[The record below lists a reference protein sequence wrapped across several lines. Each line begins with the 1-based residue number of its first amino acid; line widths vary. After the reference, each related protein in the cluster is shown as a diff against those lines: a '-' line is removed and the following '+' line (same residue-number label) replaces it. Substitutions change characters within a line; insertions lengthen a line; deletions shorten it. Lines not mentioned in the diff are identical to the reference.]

1 MAIEPRKPPPQ
12 FVVKLQRALGGRAG
26 WGGFVL
32 QILFVAALAW
42 IGYEI
47 VANARANLQAQ
58 RITAGFGFLQNT
70 AGFDVSQS
78 SDSVFRDRTPIPAYS
93 WSGLLNTLL
102 VSVIGI
108 FFATLIGFIVA
119 LGRLSPNW
127 LLSRISG
134 GYVEL
139 IRNLPL
145 LFQILFW
152 YLAVLAALPNPRQ
165 SISLFGAFFL
175 NNRGLVIPKPIGN
188 PGFEPFVVAVLIAIV
203 AAIVLWRYARR
214 QLFQS
219 GKVIKVWPY
228 ALGLLIGLPLVT
240 ALIFGA
246 PVTFEMPV
254 LRGFNFS
261 GGSRVIP
268 EFVALTLALSTY
280 TAAFIAEIVRAGIL
294 SVHKGQMEAGSSLG
308 LQRGSMLRLI
318 VMPQAMRVILP
329 PLTNQYLNLTKN
341 SSLAVAIGYPDLVS
355 VFAGTTLS
363 QTGQAIEIIAHHHGR
378 LSPDLAGHQRDHEL
392 LRLADRPE
400 HGRMSDI
407 TASSFVRQDLVPE
420 RAAPV
425 KTTGFVGFLR
435 TRLFN
440 SPTNILLTIV
450 SVLLLWFV
458 VVPAIKFLLVDA
470 VWSGKD
476 RNACL
481 AENAGHTVGAC
492 WPFVQAK
499 FTPVH
504 LWLLSR
510 AGALAGQPDLPA
522 RPRCCCCRC

>member
-1 MAIEPRKPPPQ
+1 MAIEPRNPPSR
-12 FVVKLQRALGGRAG
+12 FAFRLKRALGGRAG

-42 IGYEI
+42 IAYEI

-58 RITAGFGFLQNT
+58 RITSGFGFLFNT

-78 SDSVFRDRTPIPAYS
+78 LISYSGSDSYTRVFLV
-93 WSGLLNTLL
+93 GLLNTLL

-108 FFATLIGFIVA
+108 FFATIIGFLVA

-165 SISLFGAFFL
+165 SISVLGSFFL
-175 NNRGLVIPKPIGN
+175 SNRGLVIPKPVGE
-188 PGFEPFVVAVLIAIV
+188 PGFEPFMVAVAIAI
-203 AAIVLWRYARR
+203 AASIVLWRYARW
-214 QLFQS
+214 QLFQH
-219 GKVIKVWPY
+219 GKLIKTWPY
-228 ALGLLIGLPLVT
+228 VLGLMVGLPLVT
-240 ALIFGA
+240 ALVFGA
-246 PVTFEMPV
+246 PVKFEIPE
-254 LRGFNFS
+254 LKGFNFA

-308 LQRGSMLRLI
+308 LQRGSVLRLI
-318 VMPQAMRVILP
+318 VIPQAMRVILP

-363 QTGQAIEIIAHHHGR
+363 QTGQAIEIIGITMGVYLLISLITSAVMSFYGWRLGR
-378 LSPDLAGHQRDHEL
+378 SLG
-392 LRLADRPE
+392 
-400 HGRMSDI
+400 
-407 TASSFVRQDLVPE
+407 
-420 RAAPV
+420 
-425 KTTGFVGFLR
+425 
-435 TRLFN
+435 N
-440 SPTNILLTIV
+440 S
-450 SVLLLWFV
+450 
-458 VVPAIKFLLVDA
+458 
-470 VWSGKD
+470 
-476 RNACL
+476 
-481 AENAGHTVGAC
+481 
-492 WPFVQAK
+492 
-499 FTPVH
+499 
-504 LWLLSR
+504 
-510 AGALAGQPDLPA
+510 
-522 RPRCCCCRC
+522 

>member
-1 MAIEPRKPPPQ
+1 MAIEPRNPPSQ
-12 FVVKLQRALGGRAG
+12 FAFRLKRVLGGRAG

-42 IGYEI
+42 IAYEI

-58 RITAGFGFLQNT
+58 RITSGFGFLFNT

-78 SDSVFRDRTPIPAYS
+78 LISYSGSDSYTRVFLV
-93 WSGLLNTLL
+93 GLLNTLL

-108 FFATLIGFIVA
+108 FFATIIGFLVA

-165 SISLFGAFFL
+165 SISLFGSFFL
-175 NNRGLVIPKPIGN
+175 SNRGLVIPKPVGE
-188 PGFEPFVVAVLIAIV
+188 PGFEPFVVAVAIAI
-203 AAIVLWRYARR
+203 AASIVLWRYARW
-214 QLFQS
+214 QLFQH
-219 GKVIKVWPY
+219 GKLIKTWPY
-228 ALGLLIGLPLVT
+228 VLGLLVGLPLVT

-246 PVTFEMPV
+246 PVKFEIPE
-254 LRGFNFS
+254 LKGFNFA

-308 LQRGSMLRLI
+308 LQRGSVLRLI
-318 VMPQAMRVILP
+318 VIPQAMRVILP

-341 SSLAVAIGYPDLVS
+341 SSLAVAIGYPDLFS

-363 QTGQAIEIIAHHHGR
+363 QTGQAIEIIAITMGVY
-378 LSPDLAGHQRDHEL
+378 L
-392 LRLADRPE
+392 LISLITSAL
-400 HGRMSDI
+400 MSFYGWRI
-407 TASSFVRQDLVPE
+407 
-420 RAAPV
+420 
-425 KTTGFVGFLR
+425 
-435 TRLFN
+435 
-440 SPTNILLTIV
+440 
-450 SVLLLWFV
+450 
-458 VVPAIKFLLVDA
+458 
-470 VWSGKD
+470 
-476 RNACL
+476 
-481 AENAGHTVGAC
+481 
-492 WPFVQAK
+492 
-499 FTPVH
+499 
-504 LWLLSR
+504 SR
-510 AGALAGQPDLPA
+510 SLGP
-522 RPRCCCCRC
+522 